1 MKNQLKSIFALLA
14 FLFMTSGIQ
23 AMTTATSDHECK
35 CPNKETCCV
44 SKEHCAT
51 CPSCK
56 DCCKGDKLCSAE
68 AGHGKGEHAC
78 KDGDK
83 NCCKK
88 GKGKKGKGKA
98 CSTEAGKDC
107 CKKGNKSE
115 SK

>member
-1 MKNQLKSIFALLA
+1 MKSQLKSLFALLA

-23 AMTTATSDHECK
+23 AMTTSDHDCK

-56 DCCKGDKLCSAE
+56 DCCKGEKTCFADGE
-68 AGHGKGEHAC
+68 HGKKAC

-83 NCCKK
+83 DCCKK
-88 GKGKKGKGKA
+88 EKGKKGKKGKA
-98 CSTEAGKDC
+98 CSTEGEKSC
-107 CKKGNKSE
+107 CKKDGQKKE
-115 SK
+115 